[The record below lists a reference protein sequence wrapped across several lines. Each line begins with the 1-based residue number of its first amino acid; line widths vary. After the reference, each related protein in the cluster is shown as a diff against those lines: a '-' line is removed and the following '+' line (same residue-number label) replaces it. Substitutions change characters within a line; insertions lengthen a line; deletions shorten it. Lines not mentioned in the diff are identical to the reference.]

1 MKIDKKIG
9 LVFMMCISIGVILSF
24 FTFQN
29 SSDEPLKTVLNTMLA
44 ESGDPEIVLK
54 DNSVIEGAVPEQVD
68 VFKTLPTENLNEVGV
83 QLASYFNLP
92 SEATEKGDTQIYA
105 GEDKTLTIRE
115 SSGTVIYR
123 TQQQFAEAELDS
135 DETAKNVAE
144 TFLKE
149 NNLFPDDYYF
159 ERIIPTFTKK
169 EVNIETNEV
178 LEEKSFGKMVV
189 YKRRVNDIRFFGMG
203 SKIVV
208 YLGENYSIVGF
219 EKKWRQIEFFE
230 KKRIM
235 DKATVFNKFKDG
247 NLTVIS
253 SPADGILPCDKI
265 IVNEIELVYWTLPWD
280 VDQEYIKPV
289 YLIKCDAIIGDEK
302 NSFYIAVSALEE
314 EM

>member
-9 LVFMMCISIGVILSF
+9 FVFMMCISMGVIISF

-29 SSDEPLKTVLNTMLA
+29 SSDDSLKTVLNTMLA
-44 ESGDPEIVLK
+44 ESGDPEIILK
-54 DNSVIEGAVPEQVD
+54 DSNVIDTVPEEVD
-68 VFKTLPTENLNEVGV
+68 VFKTIPTENLNEVGI
-83 QLASYFNLP
+83 QLASYFNVVG
-92 SEATEKGDTQIYA
+92 EAVEDGDKAIYA
-105 GEDKTLTIRE
+105 GEDRTLTIRG
-115 SSGTVIYR
+115 SSGTILYR

-144 TFLKE
+144 TFLEE

-189 YKRRVNDIRFFGMG
+189 YKRKINDIRFFGMG

-219 EKKWRQIEFFE
+219 EKKWREIEFFE
-230 KKRIM
+230 KRGIM
-235 DKATVFNKFKDG
+235 DKATVFDKFKKG
-247 NLTVIS
+247 NLTVITS
-253 SPADGILPCDKI
+253 SADGIPKCDKI
-265 IVNEIELVYWTLPWD
+265 IVNELELVYWTLPWH

-289 YLIKCDAIIGDEK
+289 YLIKCDAIVGDETS
-302 NSFYIAVSALEE
+302 SFTIVVSALKE

>member
-1 MKIDKKIG
+1 
-9 LVFMMCISIGVILSF
+9 MCISMGVIISF

-29 SSDEPLKTVLNTMLA
+29 SSDDSLKTVLNTMLA
-44 ESGDPEIVLK
+44 ESGDPEIILK
-54 DNSVIEGAVPEQVD
+54 DSNVIDTVPEEVD
-68 VFKTLPTENLNEVGV
+68 VFKTIPTENLNEVGI
-83 QLASYFNLP
+83 QLASYFNVVG
-92 SEATEKGDTQIYA
+92 EAVEDGDKAIYA
-105 GEDKTLTIRE
+105 GEDRTLTIRG
-115 SSGTVIYR
+115 SSGTILYR

-144 TFLKE
+144 TFLEE

-189 YKRRVNDIRFFGMG
+189 YKRKINDIRFFGMG

-219 EKKWRQIEFFE
+219 EKKWREIEFFE
-230 KKRIM
+230 KRGIM
-235 DKATVFNKFKDG
+235 DKATVFDKFKKG
-247 NLTVIS
+247 NLTVITS
-253 SPADGILPCDKI
+253 SADGIPKCDKI
-265 IVNEIELVYWTLPWD
+265 IVNELELVYWTLPWH

-289 YLIKCDAIIGDEK
+289 YLIKCDAIVGDETS
-302 NSFYIAVSALEE
+302 SFTIVVSALKE